1 MGPRPNER
9 EDVTITDPT
18 TQARVNGDAGAPVEA
33 TYTGIHVT
41 KRDGTREPYNADRIN
56 KAIERAAEGLDDQI
70 SKVTQVATELGI
82 TLFDGIT
89 TEQLDE
95 AAIGVAVQNV
105 KDDPDFDIIAS
116 RLLRKV
122 INKRVLGGYESDL
135 ELALLHQARFPGY
148 IRDAV
153 EEGLLDA
160 RLGTLFDLDAL
171 AAAVDHTRDDLLK
184 YIGSVTMRNRYMITD
199 RNGKALEV
207 PQYFWMRVSMGLS
220 LNEANPTEMAIEF
233 YEKISRLDYL
243 PAGSTLV
250 NAGTS
255 YPQLSNCFVM
265 QMEDDIEHIAKSVRD
280 VMWLTKGTGGIGLS
294 VTKLRSEGSPIKSN
308 NTTSTGPIPFMHTI
322 DSTLR
327 AVSRGGKKFGALCFY
342 MENWHMDF
350 AQFLDLRQNS
360 GDPYRRTRTAN
371 TAVWIS
377 DEFMKRV
384 AADQDWYLFDPAE
397 APDLVELTGSAFSER
412 YQELINLAEAG
423 KVRSFTK
430 MKAREQYKSILVML
444 QTTSHPWLTWKDTI
458 NNRAL
463 NTNTGTI
470 HLSNLCTEICLPQDR
485 ENIAV
490 CNLASVNLSEHF
502 VDGKLEWDRMEKSVR
517 LAVRQLDNLVDIT
530 LSSVAESEFAN
541 RSNRAV
547 GLGVMGFTDVTE
559 RMGMAYESEESYS
572 LIDQIM
578 EFVSFHAID
587 ASADL
592 ARERGS
598 YSNFEGSGWSKGLV
612 PFDTIA
618 TTEADRGVPIA
629 VDRVMRLDW
638 DTLREK
644 VKGGIRNATLMA
656 VAPTASIGLVAGTTP
671 GFDPQFSQ
679 IFSRA
684 TSSGKFLE
692 VNRNLVKD
700 LQKVGMWEDVKD
712 RLLEVQGDLSQISE
726 VPEHLQEVYKTSF
739 QLSPYAFIEVAARAQ
754 KWIDQAISRNIY
766 LESRDVEEMMALYS
780 AAWERGVKTT
790 YYLHMK
796 PRHTAEQST
805 VRVNKTEKLNSTG
818 NAGTAPSTATKSP
831 GPARKGFGGFGA
843 AKAGS
848 GPSAKDTG
856 AVAAAVAPA
865 APAVA
870 AQEATLTTGTIPVTG
885 TEVVDAVDVNL
896 TETVTAEIRT
906 VAPDQVNG
914 TEHDSAPRKSS
925 ISTAPASILSMVA
938 NKAFAKPPTAQ
949 PAVPP
954 TSLPEPA
961 TAPEVRENV
970 APSKPSAV
978 GFSAQVVPAVVEAPS
993 GAVQLPVLE
1002 LDPVA
1007 SLDGDT
1013 ELIDGVACPVD
1024 PMERL
1029 QCESC
1034 Q

>member
-1 MGPRPNER
+1 MTNTGPFSEVLSP
-9 EDVTITDPT
+9 
-18 TQARVNGDAGAPVEA
+18 AAASDAPIGAAESPLA
-33 TYTGIHVT
+33 PAKSGLIHVT
-41 KRDGTREPYNADRIN
+41 KRDGSREPYNADRIN
-56 KAIERAAEGLDDQI
+56 RAIERAAIGLDDHI
-70 SKVTQVATELGI
+70 SKVTQVASELAI

-95 AAIGVAVQNV
+95 AAISVAVQSV
-105 KDDPDFDIIAS
+105 KDDPDFDVIAA

-122 INKRVLGGYESDL
+122 IYKRVLGNYESEL

-148 IRDAV
+148 IREAV
-153 EEGLLDA
+153 ELALLDE
-160 RLGTLFDLDAL
+160 RLVTLFDLDAI
-171 AAAVDHTRDDLLK
+171 AAAIDHTRDDLLR
-184 YIGSVTMRNRYMITD
+184 YIGTVTMRNRYMIND
-199 RNGKALEV
+199 RHGKALEV

-220 LNEANPTEMAIEF
+220 LNEQNPTDAAIRF

-250 NAGTS
+250 NAGTA

-294 VTKLRSEGSPIKSN
+294 VTKLRSEGSPIHSN
-308 NTTSTGPIPFMHTI
+308 NTSSTGPIPFMHTI

-342 MENWHMDF
+342 MENWHLDF

-384 AADQDWYLFDPAE
+384 AADDDWYLFDPAE
-397 APDLVELTGSAFSER
+397 TPDLVELVGREFSER
-412 YQELINLAEAG
+412 YTYYVAQAKAG
-423 KVRSFTK
+423 RIRSFK
-430 MKAREQYKSILVML
+430 RLKAREQYNAILITL

-458 NNRAL
+458 NLRAL

-490 CNLASVNLSEHF
+490 CNLASINLSEHLVNGEF
-502 VDGKLEWDRMEKSVR
+502 DWARLKTSVQ

-530 LSSVAESEFAN
+530 LSSVSESEHAN
-541 RSNRAV
+541 RENRAI
-547 GLGVMGFTDVTE
+547 GLGIMGFTDVTE
-559 RMGMAYESEESYS
+559 RLGYAYESEESYD
-572 LIDQIM
+572 LIDQVT
-578 EFVSFHAID
+578 EFISYHAID

-598 YSNFEGSGWSKGLV
+598 YRNFAGSGWSQGKV

-618 TTEADRGVPIA
+618 EVEADRGVE
-629 VDRVMRLDW
+629 VKVNRTTRQDW
-638 DTLREK
+638 DALRAK

-656 VAPTASIGLVAGTTP
+656 IAPTASIGLVAGTTP
-671 GFDPQFSQ
+671 GLDPQFSQ

-692 VNRNLVKD
+692 VNRNLVRD
-700 LQKVGMWEDVKD
+700 LQRLGLWEQVRGD
-712 RLLEVQGDLSQISE
+712 LLAVQGDLSQLPM
-726 VPEHLQEVYKTSF
+726 VPEHLQQVYRTSF

-754 KWIDQAISRNIY
+754 KWIDQAVSRNIY
-766 LESRDVEEMMALYS
+766 LETRDISEMAKLY
-780 AAWERGVKTT
+780 ATAWERGVKTT
-790 YYLHMK
+790 YYLHVK

-805 VRVNKTEKLNSTG
+805 VRVNKAENRQPSAAATAAAAS
-818 NAGTAPSTATKSP
+818 AGTAAP
-831 GPARKGFGGFGA
+831 RRGGFGFGRSGGAKPAEGLA
-843 AKAGS
+843 ATTTEGFAS
-848 GPSAKDTG
+848 EVIAT
-856 AVAAAVAPA
+856 AAATP
-865 APAVA
+865 
-870 AQEATLTTGTIPVTG
+870 LVTMS
-885 TEVVDAVDVNL
+885 V
-896 TETVTAEIRT
+896 ET
-906 VAPDQVNG
+906 
-914 TEHDSAPRKSS
+914 
-925 ISTAPASILSMVA
+925 
-938 NKAFAKPPTAQ
+938 KA
-949 PAVPP
+949 AVPP
-954 TSLPEPA
+954 EDAAPSAFIPEPGA
-961 TAPEVRENV
+961 T
-970 APSKPSAV
+970 
-978 GFSAQVVPAVVEAPS
+978 
-993 GAVQLPVLE
+993 VLE
-1002 LDPVA
+1002 V
-1007 SLDGDT
+1007 T
-1013 ELIDGVACPVD
+1013 EQTVGGESTDVVDGVACPVD

>member
-1 MGPRPNER
+1 M
-9 EDVTITDPT
+9 TITGPFSEVLSP
-18 TQARVNGDAGAPVEA
+18 AAASDAPIGAAESPLA
-33 TYTGIHVT
+33 PAKSGLIHVT
-41 KRDGTREPYNADRIN
+41 KRDGSREPYNADRIN
-56 KAIERAAEGLDDQI
+56 RAIERAAIGLDDHI
-70 SKVTQVATELGI
+70 SKVTQVASELAI

-95 AAIGVAVQNV
+95 AAISVAVQSV
-105 KDDPDFDIIAS
+105 KDDPDFDVIAA

-122 INKRVLGGYESDL
+122 IYKRVLGNYESEL

-148 IRDAV
+148 IREAV
-153 EEGLLDA
+153 ELALLDE
-160 RLGTLFDLDAL
+160 RLVTLFDLDAI
-171 AAAVDHTRDDLLK
+171 AAAIDHTRDDLLR
-184 YIGSVTMRNRYMITD
+184 YIGTVTMRNRYMIND
-199 RNGKALEV
+199 RHGKALEV

-220 LNEANPTEMAIEF
+220 LNEQNPTDAAIRF

-250 NAGTS
+250 NAGTA

-280 VMWLTKGTGGIGLS
+280 VMCLTKGTGGIGLS
-294 VTKLRSEGSPIKSN
+294 VTKLRSEGSPIRSN
-308 NTTSTGPIPFMHTI
+308 NTSSTGPIPFMHTI

-342 MENWHMDF
+342 MENWHLDF

-384 AADQDWYLFDPAE
+384 AADDDWYLFDPAE
-397 APDLVELTGSAFSER
+397 TPDLVELVGREFSER
-412 YQELINLAEAG
+412 YTYYVAQAKAG
-423 KVRSFTK
+423 RIRGFKRL
-430 MKAREQYKSILVML
+430 KAREQYNAILITL

-458 NNRAL
+458 NLRAL

-490 CNLASVNLSEHF
+490 CNLASINLSEHLLNGEF
-502 VDGKLEWDRMEKSVR
+502 DWARLKTSVQ

-530 LSSVAESEFAN
+530 LSSVSESEHAN
-541 RSNRAV
+541 RENRAI
-547 GLGVMGFTDVTE
+547 GLGIMGFTDVTE
-559 RMGMAYESEESYS
+559 RLGYAYESEESYD
-572 LIDQIM
+572 LIDQVT
-578 EFVSFHAID
+578 EFISYHAID

-598 YSNFEGSGWSKGLV
+598 YGNFAGSGWSQGKV

-618 TTEADRGVPIA
+618 EVEADRGVA
-629 VDRVMRLDW
+629 VKVNRTTRQDW
-638 DTLREK
+638 DALRAK

-656 VAPTASIGLVAGTTP
+656 IAPTASIGLVAGTTP
-671 GFDPQFSQ
+671 GLDPQFSQ

-692 VNRNLVKD
+692 VNRNLVRD
-700 LQKVGMWEDVKD
+700 LQKLGLWEQVRGD
-712 RLLEVQGDLSQISE
+712 LLAVQGDLSQLPM
-726 VPEHLQEVYKTSF
+726 VPEHLQQVYRTSF

-754 KWIDQAISRNIY
+754 KWIDQAVSRNIY
-766 LESRDVEEMMALYS
+766 LETRDISEMAKLYA

-790 YYLHMK
+790 YYLHVK

-805 VRVNKTEKLNSTG
+805 VPVNKAETRQPS
-818 NAGTAPSTATKSP
+818 AAATAAAAQQCRRSP
-831 GPARKGFGGFGA
+831 RRGGFGFGRSGGAKSAEGLA
-843 AKAGS
+843 ATTTEGFAS
-848 GPSAKDTG
+848 EVIAS
-856 AVAAAVAPA
+856 AAATPLV
-865 APAVA
+865 
-870 AQEATLTTGTIPVTG
+870 TTSV
-885 TEVVDAVDVNL
+885 
-896 TETVTAEIRT
+896 ET
-906 VAPDQVNG
+906 
-914 TEHDSAPRKSS
+914 
-925 ISTAPASILSMVA
+925 
-938 NKAFAKPPTAQ
+938 KA
-949 PAVPP
+949 AVPP
-954 TSLPEPA
+954 EDA
-961 TAPEVRENV
+961 
-970 APSKPSAV
+970 APSA
-978 GFSAQVVPAVVEAPS
+978 FIPAP
-993 GAVQLPVLE
+993 GATVLE
-1002 LDPVA
+1002 V
-1007 SLDGDT
+1007 T
-1013 ELIDGVACPVD
+1013 EQTVGGESTDVVDGVACPVD

>member
-1 MGPRPNER
+1 MSKER
-9 EDVTITDPT
+9 EVTITESRAEAPT
-18 TQARVNGDAGAPVEA
+18 DPVERPRSPEMA
-33 TYTGIHVT
+33 AIHVT
-41 KRDGTREPYNADRIN
+41 KRDGSREPYNADRIN
-56 KAIERAAEGLDDQI
+56 RAIERAAEGLVDKI
-70 SKVTQVATELGI
+70 SKVTQIATELSI

-95 AAIGVAVQNV
+95 AAIAVAIQNV
-105 KDDPDFDIIAS
+105 KEDPDFDVIAA

-122 INKRVLGGYESDL
+122 LAKRVLGNYESDL
-135 ELALLHQARFPGY
+135 ELALLHQARFPGF

-153 EEGLLDA
+153 EEGLLDP
-160 RLGTLFDLDAL
+160 RLATHFDLDTL
-171 AAAVDHTRDDLLK
+171 AATIDPARDDLLR
-184 YIGSVTMRNRYMITD
+184 YIGTVTMRNRYMITG
-199 RNGKALEV
+199 RNGRPLEV

-220 LNEANPTEMAIEF
+220 LNEENPTEAAIRF
-233 YEKISRLDYL
+233 YDKISRLDYL

-265 QMEDDIEHIAKSVRD
+265 QMEDEISHIAKSVSD

-294 VTKLRSEGSPIKSN
+294 VTKLRAEGSPIRSN
-308 NTTSTGPIPFMHTI
+308 NTVSTGPIPFMHTI

-342 MENWHMDF
+342 MENWHLDF
-350 AQFLDLRQNS
+350 PQFLDLRQNS

-384 AADQDWYLFDPAE
+384 RDDEDWYLFDPAE
-397 APDLVELTGSAFSER
+397 TPDLVELTGAAFSAR
-412 YQELINLAEAG
+412 YGEYVRLAETGRLRAFR
-423 KVRSFTK
+423 KTR
-430 MKAREQYKSILVML
+430 AREQYKSILISL

-485 ENIAV
+485 DNISV
-490 CNLASVNLSEHF
+490 CNLASVNLSTHLI
-502 VDGKLEWDRMEKSVR
+502 DGEIDWTRMRESVR

-530 LSSVAESEFAN
+530 LSAVPESEHAN
-541 RSNRAV
+541 SENRAI
-547 GLGVMGFTDVTE
+547 GLGVMGFTDVVE
-559 RMGMAYESEESYS
+559 RLGLAYESEAAYE
-572 LIDQIM
+572 LVDEII
-578 EFVSFHAID
+578 EFVSYHAID

-598 YSNFEGSGWSKGLV
+598 YRNFEGSGWSKGLV

-618 TTEADRGVPIA
+618 LAEADRGLTIA
-629 VDRVMRLDW
+629 VDRTTRQDW
-638 DTLREK
+638 IALRDK
-644 VKGGIRNATLMA
+644 VRGGIRNATLMA
-656 VAPTASIGLVAGTTP
+656 IAPTASIGLVAGTTP

-692 VNRNLVKD
+692 VNGNLVRD
-700 LQKVGMWEDVKD
+700 LQEIGLWEQVRDE
-712 RLLEVQGDLSQISE
+712 LLAVQGDLSQIDS
-726 VPEHLQEVYKTSF
+726 VPQRLKDIYQTSF

-766 LESRDVEEMMALYS
+766 LESRDVDQMMELYS

-790 YYLHMK
+790 YYLHVK

-805 VRVNKTEKLNSTG
+805 VRVNKTERINTTG
-818 NAGTAPSTATKSP
+818 SASAQAPTAKQTAPT
-831 GPARKGFGGFGA
+831 GPARRGFGGLSRA
-843 AKAGS
+843 AS
-848 GPSAKDTG
+848 VSAEILEAD
-856 AVAAAVAPA
+856 AVAFEAVSTGIEI
-865 APAVA
+865 VDG
-870 AQEATLTTGTIPVTG
+870 QE
-885 TEVVDAVDVNL
+885 
-896 TETVTAEIRT
+896 
-906 VAPDQVNG
+906 
-914 TEHDSAPRKSS
+914 
-925 ISTAPASILSMVA
+925 
-938 NKAFAKPPTAQ
+938 
-949 PAVPP
+949 
-954 TSLPEPA
+954 
-961 TAPEVRENV
+961 
-970 APSKPSAV
+970 
-978 GFSAQVVPAVVEAPS
+978 
-993 GAVQLPVLE
+993 
-1002 LDPVA
+1002 
-1007 SLDGDT
+1007 
-1013 ELIDGVACPVD
+1013 CPVD

>member
-1 MGPRPNER
+1 M
-9 EDVTITDPT
+9 TITGPFSEVLSP
-18 TQARVNGDAGAPVEA
+18 AAASDAPIGAAESPLA
-33 TYTGIHVT
+33 PAKSGLIHVT
-41 KRDGTREPYNADRIN
+41 KRDGSREPYNADRIN
-56 KAIERAAEGLDDQI
+56 RAIERAAIGLDDHI
-70 SKVTQVATELGI
+70 SKVTQVASELAI

-95 AAIGVAVQNV
+95 AAISVAVQSV
-105 KDDPDFDIIAS
+105 KDDPDFDVIAA

-122 INKRVLGGYESDL
+122 IYKRVLGNYESEL

-148 IRDAV
+148 IREAV
-153 EEGLLDA
+153 ELALLDE
-160 RLGTLFDLDAL
+160 RLVTLFDLDAI
-171 AAAVDHTRDDLLK
+171 AAAIDHTRDDLLR
-184 YIGSVTMRNRYMITD
+184 YIGTVTMRNRYMIND
-199 RNGKALEV
+199 RHGKALEV

-220 LNEANPTEMAIEF
+220 LNEQNPTDAAIRF

-250 NAGTS
+250 NAGTA

-294 VTKLRSEGSPIKSN
+294 VTKLRSEGSPIRSN
-308 NTTSTGPIPFMHTI
+308 NTSSTGPIPFMHTI

-342 MENWHMDF
+342 MENWHLDF

-384 AADQDWYLFDPAE
+384 AADDDWYLFDPAE
-397 APDLVELTGSAFSER
+397 TPDLVELVGREFSER
-412 YQELINLAEAG
+412 YTYYVAQAKAG
-423 KVRSFTK
+423 RIRSFK
-430 MKAREQYKSILVML
+430 RLKAREQYNAILITL

-458 NNRAL
+458 NLRAL

-490 CNLASVNLSEHF
+490 CNLASINLSEHLVNGEF
-502 VDGKLEWDRMEKSVR
+502 DWARLKTSVQ

-530 LSSVAESEFAN
+530 LSSVSESEHAN
-541 RSNRAV
+541 RENRAI
-547 GLGVMGFTDVTE
+547 GLGIMGFTDVTE
-559 RMGMAYESEESYS
+559 RLGYAYESEESYD
-572 LIDQIM
+572 LIDQVT
-578 EFVSFHAID
+578 EFISYHAID

-598 YSNFEGSGWSKGLV
+598 YRNFAGSGWSQGKV

-618 TTEADRGVPIA
+618 EVEADRGVA
-629 VDRVMRLDW
+629 VKVNRTTRQDW
-638 DTLREK
+638 DALRAK

-656 VAPTASIGLVAGTTP
+656 IAPTASIGLVAGTTP
-671 GFDPQFSQ
+671 GLDPQFSQ

-692 VNRNLVKD
+692 VNRNLVRD
-700 LQKVGMWEDVKD
+700 LQKLGLWEQVRDD
-712 RLLEVQGDLSQISE
+712 LLAVQGDLSQLPM
-726 VPEHLQEVYKTSF
+726 VPEHLQQVYRTSF

-754 KWIDQAISRNIY
+754 KWIDQAVSRNIY
-766 LESRDVEEMMALYS
+766 LETRDISEMAKLYA

-790 YYLHMK
+790 YYLHVK

-805 VRVNKTEKLNSTG
+805 VRVNKAENRQPSAAATAAAAS
-818 NAGTAPSTATKSP
+818 AGTAAP
-831 GPARKGFGGFGA
+831 RRGGFGFGRSGGAKPAEGLA
-843 AKAGS
+843 ATTTEGFAS
-848 GPSAKDTG
+848 EVIAT
-856 AVAAAVAPA
+856 AAATP
-865 APAVA
+865 
-870 AQEATLTTGTIPVTG
+870 LVTMS
-885 TEVVDAVDVNL
+885 V
-896 TETVTAEIRT
+896 ET
-906 VAPDQVNG
+906 
-914 TEHDSAPRKSS
+914 
-925 ISTAPASILSMVA
+925 
-938 NKAFAKPPTAQ
+938 KA
-949 PAVPP
+949 AVPP
-954 TSLPEPA
+954 EDA
-961 TAPEVRENV
+961 
-970 APSKPSAV
+970 APSAFIP
-978 GFSAQVVPAVVEAPS
+978 EL
-993 GAVQLPVLE
+993 GATVLE
-1002 LDPVA
+1002 V
-1007 SLDGDT
+1007 T
-1013 ELIDGVACPVD
+1013 EQTVGGESTDVVDGVACPVD

>member
-1 MGPRPNER
+1 M
-9 EDVTITDPT
+9 TITGPFSEVLSP
-18 TQARVNGDAGAPVEA
+18 AAASDAPIGAAESPLA
-33 TYTGIHVT
+33 PAKSGLIHVT
-41 KRDGTREPYNADRIN
+41 KRDGSREPYNADQIN
-56 KAIERAAEGLDDQI
+56 RAIERAAIGLDDHI
-70 SKVTQVATELGI
+70 SKVTQVASELAI

-95 AAIGVAVQNV
+95 AAISVAVQSV
-105 KDDPDFDIIAS
+105 KDDPDFDVIAA

-122 INKRVLGGYESDL
+122 IYKRVLGNYESEL

-148 IRDAV
+148 IREAV
-153 EEGLLDA
+153 ELALLDE
-160 RLGTLFDLDAL
+160 RLVTLFDLDAI
-171 AAAVDHTRDDLLK
+171 AAAIDHTRDDLLR
-184 YIGSVTMRNRYMITD
+184 YIGTVTMRNRYMIND
-199 RNGKALEV
+199 RHGKALEV

-220 LNEANPTEMAIEF
+220 LNEQNPTDAAIRF

-250 NAGTS
+250 NAGTA

-294 VTKLRSEGSPIKSN
+294 VTKLRSEGSPIRSN
-308 NTTSTGPIPFMHTI
+308 NTSSTGPIPFMHTI

-342 MENWHMDF
+342 MENWHLDF

-384 AADQDWYLFDPAE
+384 AADDDWYLFDPAE
-397 APDLVELTGSAFSER
+397 TPDLVELVGREFSER
-412 YQELINLAEAG
+412 YTYYVAQAKAG
-423 KVRSFTK
+423 RIRSFK
-430 MKAREQYKSILVML
+430 RLKAREQYNAILITL

-458 NNRAL
+458 NLRAL

-490 CNLASVNLSEHF
+490 CNLASINLSEHLVNGEF
-502 VDGKLEWDRMEKSVR
+502 DWARLKTSVQ

-530 LSSVAESEFAN
+530 LSSVSESEHAN
-541 RSNRAV
+541 RENRAI
-547 GLGVMGFTDVTE
+547 GLGIMGFTDVTE
-559 RMGMAYESEESYS
+559 RLGYAYESEESYD
-572 LIDQIM
+572 LIDQVT
-578 EFVSFHAID
+578 EFISYHAID

-598 YSNFEGSGWSKGLV
+598 YSNFAGSGWSQGKV

-618 TTEADRGVPIA
+618 EVEADRGVA
-629 VDRVMRLDW
+629 VKVNRTTRQDW
-638 DTLREK
+638 DALRAK

-656 VAPTASIGLVAGTTP
+656 IAPTASIGLVAGTTP
-671 GFDPQFSQ
+671 GLDPQFSQ

-692 VNRNLVKD
+692 VNRNLVRD
-700 LQKVGMWEDVKD
+700 LQKLGLWEQVRGD
-712 RLLEVQGDLSQISE
+712 LLAVQGDLSQLPM
-726 VPEHLQEVYKTSF
+726 VPEHLQQVYRTSF

-754 KWIDQAISRNIY
+754 KWIDQAVSRNIY
-766 LESRDVEEMMALYS
+766 LETRDISEMAKLYA

-790 YYLHMK
+790 YYLHVK

-805 VRVNKTEKLNSTG
+805 VRVNKAETRQPSAAATAAAAS
-818 NAGTAPSTATKSP
+818 AGTAAP
-831 GPARKGFGGFGA
+831 RRGGFGFGRSGGAKSAEGLA
-843 AKAGS
+843 ATTTEGFAS
-848 GPSAKDTG
+848 E
-856 AVAAAVAPA
+856 VI
-865 APAVA
+865 
-870 AQEATLTTGTIPVTG
+870 AT
-885 TEVVDAVDVNL
+885 A
-896 TETVTAEIRT
+896 
-906 VAPDQVNG
+906 
-914 TEHDSAPRKSS
+914 
-925 ISTAPASILSMVA
+925 
-938 NKAFAKPPTAQ
+938 
-949 PAVPP
+949 AVPP
-954 TSLPEPA
+954 LVTTSVETKAAVPPEDAAPSAFIPEPGA
-961 TAPEVRENV
+961 T
-970 APSKPSAV
+970 
-978 GFSAQVVPAVVEAPS
+978 
-993 GAVQLPVLE
+993 VLE
-1002 LDPVA
+1002 V
-1007 SLDGDT
+1007 T
-1013 ELIDGVACPVD
+1013 EQTGGGESTDVVDGVACPVD